1 MPSTSAQTQA
11 VLARHTQALMS
22 GDMDAVMRNFAE
34 DAAVFIEG
42 ETIRGR
48 EQIRAFLE
56 QGMNNLPP
64 GYMDAFEVLW
74 QDFDGP
80 VAYLVYKA
88 EPFVALGTD
97 TWVVRDDKIIAQTY
111 TAYPAYPAQKRAK

>member
-1 MPSTSAQTQA
+1 MATNTTEQTQA

-22 GDMDAVMRNFAE
+22 GDMDAVMRNFAQ
-34 DAAVFIEG
+34 DAAVFTQG
-42 ETIRGR
+42 ETFRGH

-56 QGMNNLPP
+56 QGIRNLPP
-64 GYMDAFEVLW
+64 GYMDAFKVLW

-80 VAYLVYKA
+80 VACLVYQA

-97 TWVVRDDKIIAQTY
+97 TWVVHDDKIIAQTY
-111 TAYPAYPAQKRAK
+111 TAYPAYPA